1 MAEDLGYTT
10 TAPSTNGD
18 KLLPKRAG
26 MRTML
31 PSAWIGKTIRLEY
44 IGAATDAREISATF
58 LDWTPVGLLLNIAG
72 GEDLARV
79 GSVSSSWN
87 LQEDR

>member
-1 MAEDLGYTT
+1 VAEDLGYTT

-26 MRTML
+26 VRTML
-31 PSAWIGKTIRLEY
+31 PSAWIDKTIRLEY
-44 IGAATDAREISATF
+44 IGAATDAPEISTTF
-58 LDWTPVGLLLNIAG
+58 LDWTLVGLLLNIAG

-79 GSVSSSWN
+79 GSVSSS
-87 LQEDR
+87 

>member
-1 MAEDLGYTT
+1 MAGDLGYTT

-44 IGAATDAREISATF
+44 IGAADAPEISATF